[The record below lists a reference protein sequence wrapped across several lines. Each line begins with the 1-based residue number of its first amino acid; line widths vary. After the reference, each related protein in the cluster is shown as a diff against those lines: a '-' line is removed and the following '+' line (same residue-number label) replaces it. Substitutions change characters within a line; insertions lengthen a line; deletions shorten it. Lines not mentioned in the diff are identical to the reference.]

1 MSMVGIYARL
11 SVDDKNS
18 LSCQNQIE
26 QLREYCF
33 LKKLGQIKEYIDD
46 GNSGKNMERPAF
58 KSLISDIENGTITTL
73 LVKDLSRFSR
83 NLLDAMYFIEEF
95 FKKYKIRFISVNDN
109 YDSFLENDE
118 YEVVIRCFIN
128 EYYIKDCSK
137 KIKAVI
143 ANKANRQS
151 LSTGFYGYVLDADK
165 KLVIHHERAEVVRYI
180 YDEYI
185 AGKNINSIVNALN
198 EKKIPSPRAIRF
210 HKEDQWTKQSI
221 HSIVANE
228 EYTGVAINY
237 KNVSINFKELK
248 NKDTVR
254 IENDHEPII
263 SKEIFT
269 LAEARR
275 NKIILATQKKHD
287 IEKLCGQVYCLNCNR
302 SMLFSYEKR
311 KTNFLYQTYTCPI
324 CKNKMKAKNLYSILE
339 EDIKKIIKRTKESS
353 SDKLLKKKLG
363 SILENKL
370 ALDKEMKDIQ
380 LSYKF
385 IFESYMF
392 GKITKESYQSQIKS
406 IKQKEKDLNEVI
418 SKNLQNQKSEAQ
430 LLSEY
435 RLFLKNIKQCANL
448 TQVEY
453 IKKFIERVNLKGE
466 TLNIIYKY
474 RSNM

>member
-11 SVDDKNS
+11 SVDDKSS

-26 QLREYCF
+26 QLREFCF
-33 LKKLGQIKEYIDD
+33 LKNLGQVKEYIDD
-46 GNSGKNMERPAF
+46 GYSGKNMERPAL
-58 KSLISDIENGTITTL
+58 KSLITDIENGTINTL

-95 FKKYKIRFISVNDN
+95 FKKYKTRFISVNDN

-137 KIKAVI
+137 KIKSVI

-151 LSTGFYGYVLDADK
+151 LSTGFYGYVLDENK
-165 KLVIHHERAEVVRYI
+165 KLVIHPERAEIVRYI

-185 AGKNINSIVNALN
+185 AGKNINSIVSALN
-198 EKKIPSPRAIRF
+198 EKKIPSPRAIRS
-210 HKEDQWTKQSI
+210 HKEVQWTNQSI

-275 NKIILATQKKHD
+275 NKTILATQKKHD
-287 IEKLCGQVYCLNCNR
+287 IEKLCGRVYCLNCNR
-302 SMLFSYEKR
+302 SMIFSYEK
-311 KTNFLYQTYTCPI
+311 KGNNFLYQTYTCPI
-324 CKNKMKAKNLYSILE
+324 CKNKIKAKNLYSILE
-339 EDIKKIIKRTKESS
+339 EDIKKVTNRVKENS
-353 SDKLLKKKLG
+353 SDKLLKKRMG

-370 ALDKEMKDIQ
+370 VLDKEMKDIQ

-385 IFESYMF
+385 IFESYML
-392 GKITKESYQSQIKS
+392 GKITQESYLSQIES
-406 IKQKEKDLNEVI
+406 LKQKEKNLNEVI
-418 SKNLQNQKSEAQ
+418 SKNLQVQKSEEQ
-430 LLSEY
+430 VLSEY
-435 RLFLKNIKQCANL
+435 KIFLKNIKRFTNF

-453 IKKFIERVNLKGE
+453 IKQFIEKVQIKDNY
-466 TLNIIYKY
+466 LNISYKY
-474 RSNM
+474 HF